1 MQQVTV
7 NVAEVK
13 ALAKND
19 LDFMAALAAPE
30 IFSKGFPPEYK
41 VIWKMLCD
49 AVLDSD
55 EKFQHFVLGLP
66 RGFAKTTVIKLWGLW
81 LIAYTDKRFILAVGS
96 SLGKAEAIISDI
108 AYLLESD
115 NIKAIFGSWTSDIS
129 KNTQNRKVF
138 VFQGK
143 TVILGAI
150 GAGGDPRGL
159 NIAFTRPDV
168 ILMDDVQSRECASSK
183 VQAEALRTWLFST
196 LYYVKSP
203 ESCIYVYMGNMYPGD
218 DCIVEQ
224 LRKNPDW
231 TSFIIGAILQDGTSL
246 WEDLHPIK
254 WLLRDLRTAIS
265 NGTTHL
271 FFAELLNDN
280 STVALTGFDQRRLK
294 PWNPYYDINEPEA
307 KFIIIDPSGK
317 KKTSDA
323 TAIGL
328 FKVYEGIPWLVK
340 LARTILTPKETI
352 LQALSFGIEHGCQ
365 YVFVEDIAYQDSL
378 LFWFEEI
385 CRGEGIRGFTFLPIN
400 RGNKSKNV
408 AIVAML
414 KQLQGTQLL
423 GYDQKSE
430 PELGVHPSLVTDVVF
445 DALKFN
451 PTTTNNTDDLLDILA
466 YASSAYLQHGVRLRN
481 SSYVTDSSKR
491 IRNYS
496 ETETSSI

>member
-7 NVAEVK
+7 SVQEVK
-13 ALAKND
+13 AIAKTD
-19 LDFMAALAAPE
+19 LDFLAAVAAPE
-30 IFSKGFPPEYK
+30 IFSKGFPSEYK
-41 VIWKMLCD
+41 AIWKMICD
-49 AVLDSD
+49 AALDTD

-81 LIAYTDKRFILAVGS
+81 LIAYTNKRFILAVGS
-96 SLGKAEAIISDI
+96 SSGKAESIIADI

-115 NIKAIFGSWTSDIS
+115 NVKAIFGSWTSDIS
-129 KNTQNRKVF
+129 KNTATKKVF
-138 VFQGK
+138 VFQNK

-159 NIAFTRPDV
+159 NVAFTRPDV
-168 ILMDDVQSRECASSK
+168 ILMDDVQSRECAASK
-183 VQAEALRTWLFST
+183 VQSEALRTWLFST
-196 LYYVKSP
+196 LYYTKSP
-203 ESCIYVYMGNMYPGD
+203 ESCIYVYIGNMYPGD

-231 TSFIIGAILQDGTSL
+231 TSFIIGAILADGTSL

-254 WLLRDLRTAIS
+254 SLLKGLRMAIS

-294 PWNPYYDINEPEA
+294 PWHPYYDINEPEA
-307 KFIIIDPSGK
+307 KFIVIDPSGK
-317 KKTSDA
+317 KKTSDP

-328 FKVYEGIPWLVK
+328 FKVYEGVPWLVK
-340 LARTILTPKETI
+340 LARAILTPKETI
-352 LQALSFGIEHGCQ
+352 RQTLSFGLEHGCQ
-365 YVFVEDIAYQDSL
+365 FVFVEDIAYQDSL
-378 LFWFEEI
+378 LFWFDDI
-385 CRGEGIRGFTFLPIN
+385 CRTEGIRGFTFLPIN

-423 GYDQKSE
+423 GYTEKAE
-430 PELGVHPSLVTDVVF
+430 PELGVHPSLITDVVF

-451 PTTTNNTDDLLDILA
+451 PTTTNNSDDLLDILA
-466 YASSAYLQHGVRLRN
+466 YASTVYLQHRVLLAN
-481 SSYVTDSSKR
+481 SSYLTGATKK
-491 IRNYS
+491 IRTYT
-496 ETETSSI
+496 EAETSSI

>member
-1 MQQVTV
+1 MQV
-7 NVAEVK
+7 NVSVQEVRDT
-13 ALAKND
+13 ARTD
-19 LDFMAALAAPE
+19 LDFLAAIAAPE
-30 IFSKGFPPEYK
+30 IFSKGFPSEYK

-49 AVLDSD
+49 AALDTN
-55 EKFQHFVLGLP
+55 EKFHHFVLGLP
-66 RGFAKTTVIKLWGLW
+66 RGFAKTTVVKLWGAW
-81 LIAYTDKRFILAVGS
+81 LILYTDKRFILAVGS

-108 AYLLESD
+108 AYLLDSD
-115 NIKAIFGSWTSDIS
+115 NIKAVYGSWTADIS
-129 KNTQNRKVF
+129 KNTQNKKVF
-138 VFQGK
+138 VFNGK

-159 NIAFTRPDV
+159 NISFTRPDV
-168 ILMDDVQSRECASSK
+168 ILMDDVQSRECAASK
-183 VQAEALRTWLFST
+183 VQAEALRSWIFST

-203 ESCIYVYMGNMYPGD
+203 ESCLYVYIGNMYPGD

-246 WEDLHPIK
+246 WEDLHPVK
-254 WLLRDLRTAIS
+254 GLLRDLRTAIS

-294 PWNPYYDINEPEA
+294 PWNPYYDINPPEA
-307 KFIIIDPSGK
+307 QFIIIDPSGK
-317 KKTSDA
+317 KTTSDP

-328 FKVYEGIPWLVK
+328 FQVYEGIPWLVK
-340 LARTILTPKETI
+340 VARAILTPKETI
-352 LQALSFGIEHGCQ
+352 RQTLSFGIANNCQ

-378 LFWFEEI
+378 LFWFEEV
-385 CRGEGIRGFTFLPIN
+385 CRVEGIKGFTFLPVN
-400 RGNKSKNV
+400 RGNKAKNT

-430 PELGVHPSLVTDVVF
+430 PELGIHPSLITDVVF

-451 PTTTNNTDDLLDILA
+451 PTTTNNSDDLLDIIA
-466 YASSAYLQHGVRLRN
+466 YASTVFLQHGQMLRN
-481 SSYVTDSSKR
+481 SSYLAGKTKK
-491 IRNYS
+491 IRNY
-496 ETETSSI
+496 TQAETSPI